1 LTGISTHGL
10 TGSLQNS
17 VLAGQALA
25 RADRHR
31 PAGLDDHAPL
41 LAHPGR
47 QIGQFRGSEDT
58 QQTARVLTPALTPT
72 GNP

>member
-1 LTGISTHGL
+1 MFAMRSGL
-10 TGSLQNS
+10 TGRT
-17 VLAGQALA
+17 ALA
-25 RADRHR
+25 IGKIDRHR

-47 QIGQFRGSEDT
+47 QIGQFRGSGRNT